1 MLVSLVENL
10 ESIRI
15 VAGQIRFEAAM
26 DRELSSIVRGDK
38 KKTRSA
44 RGAPHPALLH
54 KKCMAKHATI
64 TYIHHVVVMEGA
76 SFSPALTTSMVA
88 ARRSILAK
96 GPIPRK
102 LR

>member
-1 MLVSLVENL
+1 MVENL

-15 VAGQIRFEAAM
+15 VAGQIRFAAM

-44 RGAPHPALLH
+44 RAPQPLSKFASSKYQLH
-54 KKCMAKHATI
+54 KKCMAKQATI
-64 TYIHHVVVMEGA
+64 TFDVVDVGR
-76 SFSPALTTSMVA
+76 SFFPLTTSVA